1 MEYVVA
7 TDTRMV
13 DSMSIPADGRPGKI
27 QDVARASEDAQAL
40 ARLAGGDMAAL
51 GELYDRHHAAVRGF
65 LSRAT
70 GDADEA
76 EDLVHATFLA
86 VPKAASSFDPTRPCR
101 AWLFGI
107 AVRMMR
113 RQRAAGARWTRML
126 TRFREVLSPSAED
139 PERIVSARRDL
150 SRVEEALY
158 EMSEAKRVVLIMAEV
173 EGMSCEQIA
182 EVLNIPVGTVWTRLH
197 HARRGLSAAVAP
209 KEPA

>member
-1 MEYVVA
+1 MA
-7 TDTRMV
+7 SDTSMIDTR
-13 DSMSIPADGRPGKI
+13 SSPADSRTAKV
-27 QDVARASEDAQAL
+27 QEVARASEDAQAL

-65 LSRAT
+65 LARTT

-76 EDLVHATFLA
+76 EDLVHSTFLA
-86 VPKAASSFDPTRPCR
+86 VPKAASSFDPSRPCR

-126 TRFREVLSPSAED
+126 GRFREVLNPSAGD

-158 EMSEAKRVVLIMAEV
+158 AMSEAKRLVLVMAEV

-182 EVLNIPVGTVWTRLH
+182 ETLDIPVGTVWTRLH
-197 HARRGLSAAVAP
+197 HARRGLTAAVAP

>member
-7 TDTRMV
+7 TDTRIM
-13 DSMSIPADGRPGKI
+13 DSMSNPADGRPGTV
-27 QDVARASEDAQAL
+27 QDVARSSEDALAL

-65 LSRAT
+65 LSRT
-70 GDADEA
+70 VGDADEA
-76 EDLVHATFLA
+76 EDLVHSTFLA
-86 VPKAASSFDPTRPCR
+86 VPKAAASFDPSRPCR

-126 TRFREVLSPSAED
+126 TRFRDVLNPSADD

-158 EMSEAKRVVLIMAEV
+158 GMSEAKRVVLIMAEV